1 MTVQGTM
8 TGNTSRGEHADELF
22 HPKPA
27 KAPLGYPVVKTGQTR
42 PSAVRFKTG
51 QSALGSD
58 APSEPPSRLVKAT
71 RRNYCE
77 SSCSNHVHWPVLK
90 RPSVAGFQAPLDTLE
105 AQSHPIRIA
114 ETGDPGFSAVSRT
127 RLAPAL
133 SGRGRASL
141 PSRHTIGLSAPVG
154 VKAIAS
160 PPAALGDFT
169 TQRFQVFG
177 HEPVPALELQP
188 RPACSR
194 VCWSN

>member
-8 TGNTSRGEHADELF
+8 TRNTSRGEHADELS

-58 APSEPPSRLVKAT
+58 APSEPPSRLVKST

-90 RPSVAGFQAPLDTLE
+90 RPSVAGFQAPLDIPDELRK
-105 AQSHPIRIA
+105 Q
-114 ETGDPGFSAVSRT
+114 GYAVW
-127 RLAPAL
+127 
-133 SGRGRASL
+133 
-141 PSRHTIGLSAPVG
+141 
-154 VKAIAS
+154 
-160 PPAALGDFT
+160 
-169 TQRFQVFG
+169 Q
-177 HEPVPALELQP
+177 
-188 RPACSR
+188 
-194 VCWSN
+194 N

>member
-90 RPSVAGFQAPLDTLE
+90 RPSVAGFQAPLDT
-105 AQSHPIRIA
+105 SRISPWFA
-114 ETGDPGFSAVSRT
+114 YLISMRMPG
-127 RLAPAL
+127 
-133 SGRGRASL
+133 
-141 PSRHTIGLSAPVG
+141 
-154 VKAIAS
+154 
-160 PPAALGDFT
+160 
-169 TQRFQVFG
+169 
-177 HEPVPALELQP
+177 VPTWLIH
-188 RPACSR
+188 R
-194 VCWSN
+194 VL